1 MKVKSNQLATNIK
14 IKGAAASSNGPQ
26 VGKHSHNQS
35 VAVVQN
41 QNQLAKV
48 SMSSI
53 ENLNQAAPSQSTGQ
67 KKIQMHAKHQSLN
80 TRATNAQNNSVIIN
94 GSSNNNNQS
103 QSPSTVHRNKKALY
117 RMIKM

>member
-14 IKGAAASSNGPQ
+14 IKGAAANSNGPQ

-53 ENLNQAAPSQSTGQ
+53 ENLNQAAPSQGTGQ

-94 GSSNNNNQS
+94 SSGNNNNQS